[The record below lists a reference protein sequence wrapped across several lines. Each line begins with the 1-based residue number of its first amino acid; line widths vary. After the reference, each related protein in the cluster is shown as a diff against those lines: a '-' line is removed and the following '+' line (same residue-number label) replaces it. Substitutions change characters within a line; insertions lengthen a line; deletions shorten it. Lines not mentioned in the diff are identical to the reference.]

1 MATYNETGSGGGLV
15 GGIALNAHSPT
26 YGGAK
31 VGGCAA
37 LVYVKTYTTKYGA
50 GDIVYS
56 LPKAKRGILERV
68 VIRRVNALNS
78 LLTQG
83 AFEVMY
89 VDTLNSLW
97 NEWDLV
103 SHADALAIAKSYYE
117 ALLEDWEEVNKC

>member
-1 MATYNETGSGGGLV
+1 M
-15 GGIALNAHSPT
+15 
-26 YGGAK
+26 
-31 VGGCAA
+31 
-37 LVYVKTYTTKYGA
+37 YVKTYTTLFGA

-56 LPKAKRGILERV
+56 LPKAKRGILEKV

-103 SHADALAIAKSYYE
+103 SHAEAIDIAKAYYE
-117 ALLEDWEEVNKC
+117 ELLADWEEVNNKC